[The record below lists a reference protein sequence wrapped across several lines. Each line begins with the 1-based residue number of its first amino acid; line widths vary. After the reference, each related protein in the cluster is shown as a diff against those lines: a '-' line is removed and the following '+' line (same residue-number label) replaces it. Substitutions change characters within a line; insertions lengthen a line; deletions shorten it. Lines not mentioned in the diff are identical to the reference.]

1 MCLEHSI
8 QSWRSHLDIGSKWIV
23 KILGSDYIGQ
33 ITDVYYNKELGS
45 IMVDFDVL
53 NHFWELTYRVPVQE
67 FMSKYG
73 VTKLIAREIENGQT
87 I

>member
-1 MCLEHSI
+1 MGLEQAI

-33 ITDVYYNKELGS
+33 ITDVYYNSKVGS

-53 NHFWELTYRVPVQE
+53 NHFWELTYRVPVQD
-67 FMSKYG
+67 FVSKYG
-73 VTKLIAREIENGQT
+73 VKRLEVADGQT

>member
-1 MCLEHSI
+1 MELEQAI

-33 ITDVYYNKELGS
+33 ITGVYYNKDLGS

-53 NHFWELTYRVPVQE
+53 NHFWELTYRLPVQD
-67 FMSKYG
+67 FMSKYAINKI
-73 VTKLIAREIENGQT
+73 T
-87 I
+87 